1 MLLER
6 FVLPHVE
13 TVSWLDL
20 RIVMIGL
27 WQLDL
32 LDAML
37 AVQQDLDLGI
47 IVLGDPI
54 LQQLSVH

>member
-6 FVLPHVE
+6 FALPHVE
-13 TVSWLDL
+13 TVLWLEM

-27 WQLDL
+27 WQRDL
-32 LDAML
+32 LDVML

-47 IVLGDPI
+47 IAQGDPI
-54 LQQLSVH
+54 LQRLSVH

>member
-6 FVLPHVE
+6 FALPHVE
-13 TVSWLDL
+13 TVLWLEL

-54 LQQLSVH
+54 LQRLSVH

>member
-6 FVLPHVE
+6 FVLPNVD
-13 TVSWLDL
+13 TVLWLEL

-54 LQQLSVH
+54 LLQLSVH

>member
-13 TVSWLDL
+13 TVSWSEL